1 MVGVAKKGPASVLSR
16 MIKLNPDQHLG
27 KAVLID
33 PDTDQS
39 LGYQA

>member
-1 MVGVAKKGPASVLSR
+1 MYSPAGAE
-16 MIKLNPDQHLG
+16 QHLG